1 MQLRTCQAVEGKWP
15 ELAPVPRA
23 SAQCCYD
30 PGMGASPDHLG
41 AESTPSKASVQGC
54 CVACVPPTPVTP
66 GTTVHSGN
74 SSLAGAEP
82 GAGPL
87 ATVTWGCSERE
98 LPSLGRPGPA
108 CSECSARTSQGLSP
122 VWLVRVDVQRRG
134 SAAGSS
140 LSWNHRPGLPPRG
153 PREGV
158 TAWELLED
166 GIQLEILS
174 SRGSAFW
181 QLLCWIRRALT

>member
-134 SAAGSS
+134 
-140 LSWNHRPGLPPRG
+140 
-153 PREGV
+153 V
-158 TAWELLED
+158 
-166 GIQLEILS
+166 S
-174 SRGSAFW
+174 SRLFAFMESQTGAASPRPPGGRDSLGTSGGW
-181 QLLCWIRRALT
+181 DPVRDPFLARLSILATPLLD